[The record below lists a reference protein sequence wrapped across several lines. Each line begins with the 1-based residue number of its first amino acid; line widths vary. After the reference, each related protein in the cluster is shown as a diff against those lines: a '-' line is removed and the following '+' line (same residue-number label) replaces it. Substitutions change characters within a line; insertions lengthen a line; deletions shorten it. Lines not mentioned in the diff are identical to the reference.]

1 MSRTLGTTYEDIFQ
15 SFPST
20 NPDLNPI
27 ENLVLAIVEQSI
39 RDYVTMLKKDM
50 TQLDRSEISMKD
62 VMAFL
67 EEDIKP
73 YQTYMDIDGDSIANK
88 LKETVESMGKQKA
101 ADTITKNLARAKA
114 NNGKKVCE
122 FGTHELEIDKNRLY
136 RAGLNKD
143 FSQNYNPENYLGLY
157 TNLSDPG
164 FSFNYRRDRRNNF
177 QIMSQQEKQIRNDL
191 SDTYNR
197 IKKTQEVRKI
207 CNDYNIER

>member
-20 NPDLNPI
+20 NPDLEPI

-39 RDYVTMLKKDM
+39 RDYVTMLKRDI
-50 TQLDRSEISMKD
+50 TQSTRSEISMKD

-73 YQTYMDIDGDSIANK
+73 YQTYLNIDGNSIANK

-101 ADTITKNLARAKA
+101 ADTITKNLAKAKA
-114 NNGKKVCE
+114 NNVKKVYE
-122 FGTHELEIDKNRLY
+122 PKPYELEIDKLRLY
-136 RAGLNKD
+136 RLGFNKD
-143 FSQNYNPENYLGLY
+143 LTQNYVNFY
-157 TNLSDPG
+157 TDLSDPG
-164 FSFNYRRDRRNNF
+164 FNFNFYMKNKRYNINK
-177 QIMSQQEKQIRNDL
+177 ISQQEKQIRNSL
-191 SDTYNR
+191 ANTYTR
-197 IKKTQEVRKI
+197 VEKVQEARKI

>member
-20 NPDLNPI
+20 NPDLEPV

-39 RDYVTMLKKDM
+39 RDYVTMLKRDI
-50 TQLDRSEISMKD
+50 TQSTRSEISMKD

-73 YQTYMDIDGDSIANK
+73 YQTYLNIDGNSIANK

-101 ADTITKNLARAKA
+101 ADTITKNLAKAKA
-114 NNGKKVCE
+114 NNGKKVYE
-122 FGTHELEIDKNRLY
+122 PKHYELEIDKFRLY
-136 RAGLNKD
+136 RLGFNKD
-143 FSQNYNPENYLGLY
+143 LTQNYVNFY
-157 TNLSDPG
+157 TDLSDPG
-164 FSFNYRRDRRNNF
+164 FNFNFYMKNRRYNINK
-177 QIMSQQEKQIRNDL
+177 ISQQEKQIRNSL
-191 SDTYNR
+191 ANTYTR
-197 IKKTQEVRKI
+197 VEKVQEARKI